1 MAEGGMFSIS
11 QSRED
16 LDRITHILNL
26 LIKFQIG
33 QFADRVRIGEKLPI
47 HLSRQ
52 KAPKEI
58 IYKSQQ
64 ERVRLTLEELGTTF
78 VKFGQLLS
86 TREDIVGPE
95 YAAELSKLQDKMKPF
110 PTDQA
115 KRMVEKELGRPI
127 TEIFSSFESEPLAS
141 ASIAQVHRAKL
152 KNGRRVVVKIQRPG
166 IENTIREDLRI
177 MHYLAHMANKHIP
190 EVRKY
195 DPIYLVN
202 EFERSIIKE
211 LDFLREA
218 KSAIRLKHNFEGD
231 KSVFIPAIYEILCTK
246 RVLVMEEVRGVR
258 LLEVI
263 NSNSSKYD
271 KKLIAHRYAQAFF
284 KMVIVDGFYHAD
296 PHPGNI
302 MILDPNII
310 CFLDFGRVGSIDR
323 EVSDNIFKLALFA
336 VEGDV
341 NGLVSHLIRTN
352 MISDSANISSFRS
365 DMTDMLDGYY
375 STKGKGVRMGELLSN
390 LISVIGKYEFNRPRE
405 IAELTRAIF
414 IMEGVG
420 MRLNPRF
427 NIIDEFEPY
436 AKKVLTEN
444 VDPKKL
450 AFSIKDSLLDL
461 EYMIRGFPMSL
472 RRFMT
477 KLEEGKIRIELAH
490 RDLDVFTADLADISD
505 KLSVAMVFSAL
516 IVGSAIMVQAN
527 RLLGLLGFCISAI
540 LGIWLVLKIL
550 LS

>member
-1 MAEGGMFSIS
+1 MAEGGLFSIS

-47 HLSRQ
+47 RLSRQ
-52 KAPKEI
+52 KAPREI
-58 IYKSQQ
+58 IYKTTQ
-64 ERVRLTLEELGTTF
+64 ERVRMTLEELGTTF

-86 TREDIVGPE
+86 TREDIVGVD

-110 PTDQA
+110 PAEQA
-115 KRMVEKELGRPI
+115 KHMVEKELGMPV
-127 TEIFSSFESEPLAS
+127 TELFSSFESEPLAS
-141 ASIAQVHRAKL
+141 ASVAQVHRAKL

-166 IENTIREDLRI
+166 IERTIREDIRI

-202 EFERSIIKE
+202 EFERSMMKE

-218 KSAIRLKHNFEGD
+218 KSATRLRHNFEGD
-231 KSVFIPAIYEILCTK
+231 KSVFIPAIYDTLCTK
-246 RVLVMEEVRGVR
+246 RVLVMEEVRGAR
-258 LLEVI
+258 LSEVI
-263 NSNSSKYD
+263 NSNSAKYD
-271 KKLIAHRYAQAFF
+271 KKLIAHRCAQAFF

-302 MILDPNII
+302 MILDRNVI
-310 CFLDFGRVGSIDR
+310 CYLDFGRVGSIDR
-323 EVSDNIFKLALFA
+323 EISENLFKLALFA
-336 VEGDV
+336 IEGDV
-341 NGLVSHLIRTN
+341 NGIVSHLIRTN
-352 MISDSANISSFRS
+352 MISDNANISSFKA
-365 DMTDMLDGYY
+365 DMTDVIDGYY
-375 STKGKGVRMGELLSN
+375 STSSRGIRMGQLLSD
-390 LISVIGKYEFNRPRE
+390 LLSVIGRYEFNRPRE
-405 IAELTRAIF
+405 VAELTRAIF

-420 MRLNPRF
+420 TRLNPRF

-436 AKKVLTEN
+436 AKKVLTSS
-444 VDPKKL
+444 VDPKKF
-450 AFSIKDSLLDL
+450 AFSLKDSLLDI
-461 EYMIRGFPMSL
+461 EYMVRDFPMSL
-472 RRFMT
+472 RRFM
-477 KLEEGKIRIELAH
+477 KKFEEGKMRIELAH

-505 KLSVAMVFSAL
+505 KLSVAMIFSAL
-516 IVGSAIMVQAN
+516 IVGSSIIVQAN
-527 RLLGLLGFCISAI
+527 RILGVLGFCISAI